1 MLKLFRFFILLVV
14 IAFLGEAF
22 RMRLLF
28 ALDYA
33 LIALMIFAFVW
44 AKLSLRYLEVTRKG
58 STERSQVG
66 DTYEEVLNIRN
77 TGILPK
83 LWLEVRDQSE
93 LPRHNVNCVQ
103 SIKPLGYAQWRAR
116 TVCTM
121 RGRFVLGPMT
131 IYAGDPF
138 GLFRFKRRFDFT
150 HSVTVYP
157 AAFEIKHFDSLSGT
171 LPGGNSSS
179 QPTTHTTPN
188 INSLRDYQPGD
199 SLNRIHWA
207 SSARLS
213 KLVVKEFDFDPL
225 MDVEIFLDMN
235 AANHWVLNHQAGKGA
250 TALPASSGARSLD
263 STEEYAVTAAAS
275 LAKHFLDAGRTVG
288 MLSWGQHH
296 EIVAPDRGQRQ
307 LIKIME
313 ALAVIR
319 AQGNTDFGQLLS
331 AEVPRLNSSDTVVII
346 TAATSDTWVSV
357 LPLLLRKR
365 VKIAVALIEPST
377 FGASESSLLV
387 VSALAAMNIQ
397 TNLIK
402 RGDDMSLA
410 LDSEM
415 AKLAANLS

>member
-1 MLKLFRFFILLVV
+1 MLKLFRFVVLLVV
-14 IAFLGEAF
+14 IAFMGEAF

-33 LIALMIFAFVW
+33 LIALMIFAFIW
-44 AKLSLRYLEVTRKG
+44 AKLSLRYLEVTRHG
-58 STERSQVG
+58 SSERSQVG
-66 DTYEEVLNIRN
+66 DTYEEVLTIRN

-93 LPRHNVNCVQ
+93 LPRHNINCVQ
-103 SIKPLGYAQWRAR
+103 SIKPLGQVQWRAR
-116 TVCTM
+116 TVCVM
-121 RGRFVLGPMT
+121 RGHFVLGPMT

-138 GLFRFKRRFDFT
+138 GMFRFKRRFTYT

-157 AAFEIKHFDSLSGT
+157 AAFEIQHFDSLSGT
-171 LPGGNSSS
+171 LPGGNTNS
-179 QPTTHTTPN
+179 QPTPHTTPN

-207 SSARLS
+207 TSARMR

-235 AANHWVLNHQAGKGA
+235 ADNHWVLNHQAGNGA
-250 TALPASSGARSLD
+250 AALPASSGVRSLD

-275 LAKHFLDAGRTVG
+275 LIKHFLDAGRTVG
-288 MLSWGQHH
+288 MLSWGQFH
-296 EIVAPDRGQRQ
+296 EVVAPDRGERQ
-307 LIKIME
+307 LIKMME

-319 AQGNTDFGQLLS
+319 AQGEADFGQLIS
-331 AEVPRLNSSDTVVII
+331 SEVPRLNSSDTVIII
-346 TAATSDTWVSV
+346 TAATNEGWVSV

-365 VKIAVALIEPST
+365 VKVAVALIEPST

-387 VSALAAMNIQ
+387 VSALAAMNVQ
-397 TNLIK
+397 THLIK
-402 RGDDMSLA
+402 RGDDMSMA

-415 AKLAANLS
+415 ARLTAHLS